1 MTNRPVPFA
10 HAGPIDSSKRNGS
23 SCETAIGQERPLA
36 FVQTPAYALFK
47 LPTFVQHAL
56 TLSRG

>member
-23 SCETAIGQERPLA
+23 SCETAIGQQRPFGRAPKARL
-36 FVQTPAYALFK
+36 
-47 LPTFVQHAL
+47 L
-56 TLSRG
+56 TGQCR